1 MDCQEVPRNSFY
13 WWTDSIRTSVSEYLE
28 NIFQS
33 INIHVQMYVYK
44 FVYKIRVVSCVANE
58 IDYIMMKLTMIN
70 TSRLTTYLSVYIS
83 LCIYLSTYL
92 SIYLP
97 TSNFW
102 YIFMFRWG
110 WHNHWPTPG
119 NTSYPWSATFNWAS
133 RWWSLFVEKHV

>member
-1 MDCQEVPRNSFY
+1 
-13 WWTDSIRTSVSEYLE
+13 
-28 NIFQS
+28 
-33 INIHVQMYVYK
+33 MYVYK
-44 FVYKIRVVSCVANE
+44 FMYKIRVVSCVANE

-102 YIFMFRWG
+102 YIFMFR
-110 WHNHWPTPG
+110 
-119 NTSYPWSATFNWAS
+119 
-133 RWWSLFVEKHV
+133 